1 MDKVYLI
8 MNGHEVCTVTHDL
21 DVAKSYVDIFNGNS
35 NNFYIKTMPVI
46 STPLNHNFAYVVTA
60 NNKEIT
66 SVSKISIK
74 SVSHGILSDALTNNG
89 VCSINHGDVFD
100 IIVLTDNIY
109 EAMTKAEKELL
120 DYKSNLSALVTTLNV
135 ILNEYISIL

>member
-8 MNGHEVCTVTHDL
+8 MNGHEVCTVAHDL
-21 DVAKSYVDIFNGNS
+21 DVAKSYVNTFNGNS
-35 NNFYIKTMPVI
+35 NNFYIKTMSII
-46 STPLNHNFAYVVTA
+46 STPLNHNFVYVVTA
-60 NNKEIT
+60 NNNEIT
-66 SVSKISIK
+66 SVSKMSIK
-74 SVSHGILSDALTNNG
+74 SISHGILSDALTNNG
-89 VCSINHGDVFD
+89 VCTINHGNEFD

-135 ILNEYISIL
+135 IAN

>member
-8 MNGHEVCTVTHDL
+8 MNGHEVCTVAHDL
-21 DVAKSYVDIFNGNS
+21 DVAKSYVNIFNGNS
-35 NNFYIKTMPVI
+35 NNFYIKTMSII
-46 STPLNHNFAYVVTA
+46 STPLNHNFVYVVTA
-60 NNKEIT
+60 NDKEIT
-66 SVSKISIK
+66 SVSKMSIK
-74 SVSHGILSDALTNNG
+74 SISHGILSDALTNNG
-89 VCSINHGDVFD
+89 VCSINHGKEFD

-135 ILNEYISIL
+135 IAN